1 MKKRRPVCGE
11 GRMDDIL
18 PSRRNSAE
26 WAACPGYMT
35 VYLALIMGIMLSLI
49 LTVIE
54 GARRSTIRMHVE
66 CCADMALD
74 SALAEYHREMLEQ
87 YDLFF
92 IDTSYGTADPSF
104 HRTEEHIFRY
114 MERNLRPAEEF
125 SVPLARDI
133 TGLYTDGVQL
143 LYAGVATDDGGA
155 VLKYHIVQLMKDS
168 FGISLAERILKSGQQ
183 AESWQ
188 GQDMEAQW
196 DAAETS
202 MKEEITHRKRLQD
215 EKWDGSIPETPSDAV
230 QATRSEGILGVAA
243 QGMQLS
249 SASISDSARP
259 SLRQLNRGS
268 GLSESKE
275 AADSL
280 TDNGLLY
287 AFILD
292 KCGNFTKEK
301 GNSALSYEVEY
312 ILQQQT
318 SDRENL
324 KKTAQELLWMREAAN
339 AAFLFG
345 SGLRNEAKAAAEVIA
360 AILLL
365 PEMAELIETVILFAW
380 AYAESVKDI
389 RILFKGGN
397 VPLMKS
403 EDNWNTPFSQLLTY
417 RSHLDDWRATE
428 DGWSYQDYL
437 GALLAL
443 HGADHAV
450 AGLMDVME
458 SDIRRTHGNEAFRL
472 DGLIDGMEAEIS
484 VTSRYGGSYSIT
496 RTYEYE

>member
-1 MKKRRPVCGE
+1 MKKK
-11 GRMDDIL
+11 
-18 PSRRNSAE
+18 SRA
-26 WAACPGYMT
+26 GYMT
-35 VYLALIMGIMLSLI
+35 VYLALVMGIMLSLI

-74 SALAEYHREMLEQ
+74 SALAEYHREMLAQ
-87 YDLFF
+87 YELFF

-104 HRTEEHIFRY
+104 HRTEEHIFDY
-114 MERNLRPAEEF
+114 MEKNLRPAEEF
-125 SVPLARDI
+125 SIPLAKDI

-143 LYAGVATDDGGA
+143 LYAGVATDGGGE
-155 VLKYHIVQLMKDS
+155 VLKYHIVQYMKDRY
-168 FGISLAERILKSGQQ
+168 GISLAERILGNGRQ
-183 AESWQ
+183 AEGWQ

-196 DAAETS
+196 DAAEAA

-215 EKWDGSIPETPSDAV
+215 EDWDESIPETPSDAV
-230 QATRSEGILGVAA
+230 RATRGEGILGAAA

-249 SASISDSARP
+249 SASIPDSSRP
-259 SLRQLNRGS
+259 SVRQLNAGS
-268 GLSESKE
+268 GLSEGKE
-275 AADSL
+275 SADGL

-287 AFILD
+287 AYILE
-292 KCGNFTKEK
+292 KCGNLTKEK
-301 GNSALSYEVEY
+301 ENSALSYEVEY

-339 AAFLFG
+339 VAFLFG
-345 SGLRNEAKAAAEVIA
+345 SGLRNEAKAVAEVIA

-365 PEMAELIETVILFAW
+365 PEVADLIETVILFAW

-389 RILFKGGN
+389 RILFKGGS
-397 VPLMKS
+397 VPVMKS
-403 EDNWNTPFSQLLTY
+403 EESWNTPFYQLLTY
-417 RSHLDDWRATE
+417 RSHLDDWSASE
-428 DGWSYQDYL
+428 DGLDYQDYL
-437 GALLAL
+437 GALLVL

-458 SDIRRTHGNEAFRL
+458 SDIRRTSGNGAFRL
-472 DGLIDGMEAEIS
+472 DGLIDGMEAEIF

-496 RTYEYE
+496 RSYEYE